1 MLLAIDHVQLAMPA
15 GGEAAARGFYG
26 DVLGLPET
34 PKPPHLAKRG
44 GCWFESEALK
54 IHLGVEADFRPARKA
69 HPGLLV
75 SELDALK
82 ARLAQAGYA
91 LKDDEPLEGYDRV
104 YVDDPF
110 GNRIE
115 LLEQLSGGREVERRN
130 GVIQQGVFDL
140 DQEVRDW
147 TQDGAFLGADG
158 KPVRAY
164 DDVVLLRDIAPE
176 NDPASPY
183 VVPAGTTATVL
194 FFSERAEGVA
204 QLELNWDTTAVVL
217 GYEDQRYLRLLEQVS
232 GEGDT

>member
-44 GCWFESEALK
+44 GCWFENDALK

-82 ARLAQAGYA
+82 ARLTQAGYA
-91 LKDDEPLEGYDRV
+91 LKDDEPLEGYDRI

-115 LLEQLSGGREVERRN
+115 LLEPLSGGE
-130 GVIQQGVFDL
+130 
-140 DQEVRDW
+140 
-147 TQDGAFLGADG
+147 GA
-158 KPVRAY
+158 
-164 DDVVLLRDIAPE
+164 
-176 NDPASPY
+176 
-183 VVPAGTTATVL
+183 
-194 FFSERAEGVA
+194 
-204 QLELNWDTTAVVL
+204 
-217 GYEDQRYLRLLEQVS
+217 
-232 GEGDT
+232 